1 MGKMKEGLLAALDLR
16 RVRLSLWGIL
26 ALVYFLRVL
35 NIDADLPPW
44 GVLGYQPIDE
54 GIYSALAINAY
65 NYGTLSLADI
75 YPGGYSLVSSQDIA
89 SPIMNLVV
97 YLGMKL
103 FGDNYFGFRVGSVV
117 IGFVSLLVIYS
128 LTCRLFEKCET
139 IAPYKWAASFL
150 AVLIMT
156 ISFVFYNASR
166 IVEPSIYRMLSVL
179 LVAWFFAGS
188 RYTLPVRSFFIGLLV
203 VGSVFFIY
211 ATNVF
216 LGLAVIGYLTLL
228 IIQKR
233 SDEARAYLLW
243 GFVGCFCAY
252 LLALLYYGIW
262 GTSPLANLLSLLGA
276 FGGTSSSGYGSSYA
290 IGGMLGAVKNARD
303 FFSSNVVLYCLPVAG
318 ICCGL
323 GPVLARSSIRPIR
336 ESLTC
341 LILICVG
348 MLLQTLAASDFIVR
362 KQLVIFPIF
371 VLLTVVEI
379 ATLISERHMTKRERA
394 LVCVSISIACAW
406 LLYIAWYRA
415 CGADTSVVTAV
426 DYSQTDKKII
436 FLTAGSSVI
445 LLAALLG
452 AILRKKPLAMSAAI
466 ALLVGASFLQNGLFL
481 YKYNHLYQT
490 YSDRDAM
497 IALGK
502 MTDGQ
507 VVAGDY
513 AYGFTLYNDYLPLKN
528 DRNVIKEYL
537 GKHPDA
543 LFLDYADANHFTLL
557 PLDLW
562 QTLELV
568 EEYPRNY
575 RNRAAGGQR
584 NIALYETTYRS
595 KD

>member
-1 MGKMKEGLLAALDLR
+1 MSKMKEGLLAALDLR

-203 VGSVFFIY
+203 IGSVFFVY

-216 LGLAVIGYLTLL
+216 LGVAVIGYLVLL
-228 IIQKR
+228 ILQKR
-233 SDEARAYLLW
+233 SGEARTYLLW

-252 LLALLYYGIW
+252 LPAVLYYGTW
-262 GTSPLANLLSLLGA
+262 GTSPLANLLSLLGTFSA
-276 FGGTSSSGYGSSYA
+276 TSSSDYGSSYA
-290 IGGMLGAVKNARD
+290 IGGVLGAVKNARD

-323 GPVLARSSIRPIR
+323 SPVLTRRSIRPIR
-336 ESLTC
+336 EPLIC
-341 LILICVG
+341 LGLICVG
-348 MLLQTLAASDFIVR
+348 MLFQTLVASDFIVR

-371 VLLTVVEI
+371 VLLAVMEI
-379 ATLISERHMTKRERA
+379 ATLISEKHMTKRERA
-394 LVCVSISIACAW
+394 LVCVSISIACVW
-406 LLYIAWYRA
+406 LLYVAWYRA
-415 CGADTSVVTAV
+415 CQADTFVITAA
-426 DYSQTDKKII
+426 DYSQTDKVII
-436 FLTAGSSVI
+436 FFTAGSSVVF
-445 LLAALLG
+445 LAILLG
-452 AILRKKPLAMSAAI
+452 AIVREKLLALSAAI
-466 ALLVGASFLQNGLFL
+466 ILLVGTCFLQNGLFL
-481 YKYNHLYQT
+481 YKYNYLYQT

-502 MTDGQ
+502 IADDQ

-513 AYGFTLYNDYLPLKN
+513 AYGFTLYNDCRPLKN
-528 DRNVIKEYL
+528 DRNVLKEYL
-537 GKHPDA
+537 GEHPDA
-543 LFLDYADANHFTLL
+543 LFLDYADANHFTML

-568 EEYPRNY
+568 EEYPRSH